1 MTLKLNGSSS
11 GYTAINA
18 PASAGSNTLVLP
30 ADNGSAGQIL
40 QTDGS
45 GNLTWVDKPLTV
57 ADQWRVNA
65 NFDSSSTDPISS
77 NWERVDHASQ
87 GTIGTA
93 MAVSSGIWTFPATGI
108 YQVTF
113 HTQYKKEGN
122 TEIRYSDTRILG
134 TTDDSSYDAIAVSTQ
149 CQGHGGTDFNYVHN
163 SAMSLVDVT
172 NTSNVKVKF
181 AVSAQASVT
190 WIGHTEN
197 NSIYATFIRLG
208 DT

>member
-11 GYTAINA
+11 GFTAIDA

-30 ADNGSAGQIL
+30 TGNGSAGQIL

-57 ADQWRVNA
+57 ADQWRVTA
-65 NFDSSSTDPISS
+65 NFDSSSTDPVSS
-77 NWERVDHASQ
+77 DWERVDHASQ

-93 MAVSSGIWTFPATGI
+93 MSVSSGIWTFPVTGI

-113 HTQYKKEGN
+113 HTQWKEAGN
-122 TEIRYSDTRILG
+122 IECRYSDTQILG
-134 TTDDSSYDAIAVSTQ
+134 TTNNSSYDAIAVSTQ
-149 CQGHGGTDFNYVHN
+149 GQGHGGTGENYVHN

-172 NTSNVKVKF
+172 DTSNVKVKF
-181 AVSAQASVT
+181 KVTAQSTVT
-190 WIGHTEN
+190 WIGHTQN
-197 NSIYATFIRLG
+197 NSIYATFVRVG

>member
-11 GYTAINA
+11 GYTAIDA

-30 ADNGSAGQIL
+30 VNNGSAGQIL

-57 ADQWRVNA
+57 ADQWRVTT
-65 NFDSSSTDPISS
+65 NFDSSSTDPITS

-87 GTIGTA
+87 GSIGTA
-93 MAVSSGIWTFPATGI
+93 MAVSSGIWTFPVTGI

-113 HTQYKKEGN
+113 HTQYKKAGN
-122 TEIRYSDTRILG
+122 TEIRYSDTQILG

-149 CQGHGGTDFNYVHN
+149 GQGHGGTGDNYVHN

-172 NTSNVKVKF
+172 DTSNVKVKF
-181 AVSAQASVT
+181 KVTAQASVT

-197 NSIYATFIRLG
+197 NSIYATFVRLG